1 MNGPYSLERDRDFE
15 YNTKIVYS
23 EHIPVT
29 NYFWAY
35 DSVNE
40 NIIIKMIVFLKKILE
55 KEPNN
60 LEMRNFYTNFLEFLN
75 DEKEPL
81 F

>member
-1 MNGPYSLERDRDFE
+1 MILYKLKLGLSWE

-29 NYFWAY
+29 NYFWVY

-40 NIIIKMIVFLKKILE
+40 NVIIKMIVFLKKILE